1 MLNSEFPV
9 MWSTL
14 TKIYPILNLSAAA
27 LLPLQREAGFAQ
39 HPPSG
44 PSVNLQ
50 PNITIQTANN
60 TSSSENV
67 VSINCDGGRFGGNL
81 NVRSCRTIFNW
92 VSMDEQQI
100 TFSQRHSGIPGDLG
114 LPWRVYSNDTTCFI
128 QPVLISGATSGHA
141 SQKQIGLAAL
151 ALYQHCV
158 VRGGVGGVAADIG
171 GDNNLLVVMASYK
184 PNIRCDRS
192 QSPGPPFQSC
202 VNIWSDMDT
211 SQERR
216 IFGHV
221 TDSGVQQELPFD
233 YLAGDARCIAN
244 IDIVGRPTM
253 VAWYEIWEAILAIA
267 SLCVRGKGKGG
278 KATGLGL
285 SRNIF
290 VEMADENPDMQP
302 PAANIS
308 LSNSSFLDTVSAPG
322 AQDSS
327 LESWP
332 NEPYEVS
339 TSLIQ
344 SDSSLV
350 TLLGDTSTN
359 VSKSA
364 TS

>member
-1 MLNSEFPV
+1 M
-9 MWSTL
+9 M
-14 TKIYPILNLSAAA
+14 ILLEISNL
-27 LLPLQREAGFAQ
+27 
-39 HPPSG
+39 
-44 PSVNLQ
+44 
-50 PNITIQTANN
+50 
-60 TSSSENV
+60 
-67 VSINCDGGRFGGNL
+67 L
-81 NVRSCRTIFNW
+81 NVCPLI
-92 VSMDEQQI
+92 
-100 TFSQRHSGIPGDLG
+100 
-114 LPWRVYSNDTTCFI
+114 RV
-128 QPVLISGATSGHA
+128 
-141 SQKQIGLAAL
+141 
-151 ALYQHCV
+151 
-158 VRGGVGGVAADIG
+158 
-171 GDNNLLVVMASYK
+171 
-184 PNIRCDRS
+184 
-192 QSPGPPFQSC
+192 
-202 VNIWSDMDT
+202 
-211 SQERR
+211 
-216 IFGHV
+216 
-221 TDSGVQQELPFD
+221 
-233 YLAGDARCIAN
+233 GDARCIAN

-267 SLCVRGKGKGG
+267 TLCVRGKGKVG
-278 KATGLGL
+278 KATGLGKYSRRIFPTSLGLCFLPGL